1 MSVYFELRPPNFVV
15 PSVTTQKEESMTE
28 KDENNDKKEM
38 RMMWIITAV
47 VVLAILG
54 MMGLNML
61 TDPDWRHGYRGG
73 ASAEVTK

>member
-1 MSVYFELRPPNFVV
+1 
-15 PSVTTQKEESMTE
+15 MTE

-38 RMMWIITAV
+38 RMMWIIAAV

-73 ASAEVTK
+73 ESAEVTK